1 LSDWVEFVIGE
12 AFLALRRNM
21 LFTLAA
27 ITTVAMALFLIG
39 GFAYTYFQAD
49 RYIHALPTQLEV
61 RVFLKDDLDSDATQ
75 ALGETIRSLKG
86 EATSTFISKEQ
97 AWDKM
102 REEHPDYP
110 SDLENPLPDAYTV
123 TFKTV
128 QDANAGAESLANDPS
143 VDKVV
148 YLKEL
153 AAQLQQILGLLRYVG
168 YAGLFLLVI
177 GGIIIFNAIQLTVV
191 ARRREVRIMQ
201 LVGASIATIRIPF
214 IIEGTVHGLLGGAVS
229 AGLMFAA
236 NAGINQ
242 AVSGL
247 GHTLPP
253 YPWAIVSGAVVLA
266 GAAIGF
272 LCSTIA
278 TRALVRQ

>member
-1 LSDWVEFVIGE
+1 MSDWLEFVIGE

-21 LFTLAA
+21 LFTIAA

-39 GFAYTYFQAD
+39 GFAYTYFQAN

-61 RVFLKDDLDSDATQ
+61 RVFLKDGMPAGVVTE
-75 ALGETIRSLKG
+75 LGDTIQGLPG
-86 EATSTFISKEQ
+86 EATSVFVSKNQ

-102 REEHPDYP
+102 RAEHPDYP
-110 SDLENPLPDAYTV
+110 GDLENPLPDAYTV

-128 QDANAGAESLANDPS
+128 ESATAGAAKLGDDPA

-153 AAQLQQILGLLRYVG
+153 ASELQRGLSVLRYVG
-168 YAGLFLLVI
+168 YCGLVLLAV
-177 GGIIIFNAIQLTVV
+177 GGIIIFNAIELTVV

-201 LVGASIATIRIPF
+201 LVGASMATIRIPF
-214 IIEGTVHGLLGGAVS
+214 VLEGTIHGVLGGILAAGFLAGANAVVGEAVHGLGRAVP
-229 AGLMFAA
+229 
-236 NAGINQ
+236 
-242 AVSGL
+242 
-247 GHTLPP
+247 H
-253 YPWAIVSGAVVLA
+253 YPWLPVSLLIVAA

-278 TRALVRQ
+278 TRAMVRM